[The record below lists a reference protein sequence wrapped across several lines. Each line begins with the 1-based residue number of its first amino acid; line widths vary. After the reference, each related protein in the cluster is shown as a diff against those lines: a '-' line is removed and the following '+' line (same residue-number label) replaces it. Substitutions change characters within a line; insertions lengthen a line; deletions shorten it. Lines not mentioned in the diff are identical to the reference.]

1 MTAYELRTV
10 LVDALEGATERLRSG
25 VAPELNVATARTLD
39 AISDP
44 LPYVVEHVLNAEEVA
59 RLLGL
64 SRGTVYEAMRTGEI
78 PSLRVGRRLLVPTH
92 ALRAWLR
99 GSSLS
104 GPHN

>member
-1 MTAYELRTV
+1 MTANELRTV

-25 VAPELNVATARTLD
+25 VAPELNDATARTLD

-44 LPYVVEHVLNAEEVA
+44 LPNVVGHVLNAEEVA

-64 SRGTVYEAMRTGEI
+64 SRGTVYEAMHTGEI
-78 PSLRVGRRLLVPTH
+78 PSLRVGRRFLVPTH

-104 GPHN
+104 DLDN

>member
-1 MTAYELRTV
+1 MTANELRTV

-25 VAPELNVATARTLD
+25 VAPELNDATARTLD

-44 LPYVVEHVLNAEEVA
+44 LPNVVGHVLNAEG

-64 SRGTVYEAMRTGEI
+64 SRGTVYEAMHTGEI
-78 PSLRVGRRLLVPTH
+78 PSLRVGRRFLVPTH

-104 GPHN
+104 DPDN